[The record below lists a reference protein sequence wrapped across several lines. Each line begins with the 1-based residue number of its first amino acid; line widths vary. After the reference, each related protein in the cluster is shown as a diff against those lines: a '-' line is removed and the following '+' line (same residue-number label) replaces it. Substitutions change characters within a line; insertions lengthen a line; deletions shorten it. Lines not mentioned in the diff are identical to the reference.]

1 MSAQIGLAN
10 LPGAISMLLCT
21 ACLSLAGLSLAGCD
35 MLPSDGPNANGMLAH
50 SSSQLKSDA
59 ASTAVTRYAMVSINA
74 RIAEEAATYYRPLP
88 GNLPQAFAGGG
99 AFGAIGVGDVL
110 RVTVWEAGE
119 VTLFSAG
126 RERKGT
132 DVTVRVDTDGTV
144 ALPYAGRFPVAG
156 RRVSEVETAIVSRLS
171 ANAAQPQAT
180 VMVVENV
187 SSSVSVQ
194 GDVTKPGP
202 YPLVTSNQRL
212 LDLVAMAGGM
222 KYPPYETAIRVTRG
236 RSTMIVPMQDVIDQP
251 DVYNVRVSAGDALML
266 SRAQQKFLA
275 FGAVVKPGEQVFGK
289 MTLNLSEGM
298 AQVMGLDSNRSD
310 AKGIYLFRYEPVA
323 FARQIGVEPVTPDRA
338 TVPIVYQL
346 DLKDPKSF
354 FAMNQFPLRPND
366 ILYVSAAP
374 LAEAARFFQILSGAT
389 NTVAIP
395 RTLLGSYPAG
405 N

>member
-1 MSAQIGLAN
+1 
-10 LPGAISMLLCT
+10 MLLCA
-21 ACLSLAGLSLAGCD
+21 ACLSLVGLSLAGCE

-74 RIAEEAATYYRPLP
+74 RIAEEAANYYRPQP
-88 GNLPQAFAGGG
+88 TSVPQVFAGGG

-110 RVTVWEAGE
+110 RITVWEAGE
-119 VTLFSAG
+119 VTLLSAG

-132 DVTVRVDTDGTV
+132 DVTVRVDTDGTI

-156 RRVSEVETAIVSRLS
+156 RKLSEVEATIVSRLS
-171 ANAAQPQAT
+171 ASAAQPQAT
-180 VMVVENV
+180 VMVAENV
-187 SSSVSVQ
+187 SSTVSVQ

-222 KYPPYETAIRVTRG
+222 KYPPYETAARVTRG
-236 RSTMIVPMQDVIDQP
+236 RSTMVVSMQDVMDQP

-289 MTLNLSEGM
+289 MTLNLSEGL

-310 AKGIYLFRYEPVA
+310 AKGI
-323 FARQIGVEPVTPDRA
+323 
-338 TVPIVYQL
+338 
-346 DLKDPKSF
+346 
-354 FAMNQFPLRPND
+354 
-366 ILYVSAAP
+366 
-374 LAEAARFFQILSGAT
+374 
-389 NTVAIP
+389 
-395 RTLLGSYPAG
+395 
-405 N
+405 